1 MIPYL
6 VTAML
11 VAGLGVARV
20 LLVAGLGVA
29 HGLEPDHLAAMRTM
43 RTRRKYL
50 KFSVGHG
57 LGFALIS
64 IPIVLLF
71 GLVRELE
78 WAGDIIGLAMGVVLL
93 YEELSGRE
101 FQLSGGPIGVAQG
114 ALALTPS
121 KVLLAVLAAEAGL
134 LLGGVYVGP
143 VRSNFIIGHVLF
155 CLSNGVCPTQGFEG
169 VERGDRPSPRC
180 IHFAYIFGTNPRR
193 LASPLIRLG
202 RPP

>member
-43 RTRRKYL
+43 RTRREYL
-50 KFSVGHG
+50 KFSVGHS

-134 LLGGVYVGP
+134 LLGGVYVALFVLISSSVMFFFASAMEFVP
-143 VRSNFIIGHVLF
+143 PRASKALSVVIAITTIVFISLTFLG
-155 CLSNGVCPTQGFEG
+155 
-169 VERGDRPSPRC
+169 
-180 IHFAYIFGTNPRR
+180 
-193 LASPLIRLG
+193 LIRG
-202 RPP
+202 A

>member
-20 LLVAGLGVA
+20 LLVAGLGIA

-43 RTRRKYL
+43 RTRREYL

-134 LLGGVYVGP
+134 LLGGVYVALFVLISSSVMFFFASAMEFVP
-143 VRSNFIIGHVLF
+143 PRASKALSVVIAIATIVFISLTFLG
-155 CLSNGVCPTQGFEG
+155 
-169 VERGDRPSPRC
+169 
-180 IHFAYIFGTNPRR
+180 
-193 LASPLIRLG
+193 LIRG
-202 RPP
+202 A